1 MTTTF
6 QLGFYYNQR
15 NTWKK
20 RGGGVTSWIKE
31 YVNRGKKGVYVSVK
45 GEKPWEEQE
54 CYDFL
59 V

>member
-1 MTTTF
+1 ME
-6 QLGFYYNQR
+6 
-15 NTWKK
+15 KK
-20 RGGGVTSWIKE
+20 GGGWGVTSWIKE

-54 CYDFL
+54 CCDFL